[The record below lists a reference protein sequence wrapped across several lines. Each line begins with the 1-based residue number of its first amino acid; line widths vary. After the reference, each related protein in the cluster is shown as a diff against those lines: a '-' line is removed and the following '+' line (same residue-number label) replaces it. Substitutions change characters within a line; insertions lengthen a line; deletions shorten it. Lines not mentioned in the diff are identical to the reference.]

1 DTVDHLVAFDRIAAR
16 VRTHVFVQIDPT
28 ADGVR
33 SLRATRAQPRP
44 APRLD
49 AGARRCAIWSG
60 RSTFTSAGSAGGRHH
75 EFAGPTAAT
84 NSALLSR
91 QQFPRLGWRRRGVA
105 KQFDD
110 PDGLLDQRRIAWR
123 QPTLAEVDVVLQ
135 PDPHVSAEQHRLRHH
150 GELMERY

>member
-1 DTVDHLVAFDRIAAR
+1 MRRRHGGPPCRLRPYSGR
-16 VRTHVFVQIDPT
+16 VRTHVSVQIDPT
-28 ADGVR
+28 ADGVPY
-33 SLRATRAQPRP
+33 LRATRAQPRP

-49 AGARRCAIWSG
+49 AGARRCAIWTG
-60 RSTFTSAGSAGGRHH
+60 RSTFNSAGCAGGLTHGI
-75 EFAGPTAAT
+75 AGTSAAT

-135 PDPHVSAEQHRLRHH
+135 PDPHVPAEQHR
-150 GELMERY
+150 